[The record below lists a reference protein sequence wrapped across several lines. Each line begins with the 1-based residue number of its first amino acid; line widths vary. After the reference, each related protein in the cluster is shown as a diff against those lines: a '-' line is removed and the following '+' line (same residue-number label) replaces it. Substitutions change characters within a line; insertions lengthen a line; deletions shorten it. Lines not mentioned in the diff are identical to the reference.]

1 MKMQQRS
8 RPAALVGILALV
20 SLGLLYIAFSHR
32 WGQEVPPLT
41 WSRDD
46 THTLLP
52 WTIEGS
58 AEGVVEE
65 GTGRDHIKSPLYVFW
80 REELMEFVWVMDHM
94 LAKVGRPLK
103 CAPNLHCSFF
113 YSSCHLVTRTFFA
126 HHQGCFL
133 SR

>member
-1 MKMQQRS
+1 MQQRGWRNRVWDLRN
-8 RPAALVGILALV
+8 RPSALVGILALV
-20 SLGLLYIAFSHR
+20 SLGLLYVAFSHR

-52 WTIEGS
+52 WTLEGS
-58 AEGVVEE
+58 AEGVEEE
-65 GTGRDHIKSPLYVFW
+65 GSRRDHIKSPLYVFW

-103 CAPNLHCSFF
+103 CAPNLH
-113 YSSCHLVTRTFFA
+113 L
-126 HHQGCFL
+126 L
-133 SR
+133 